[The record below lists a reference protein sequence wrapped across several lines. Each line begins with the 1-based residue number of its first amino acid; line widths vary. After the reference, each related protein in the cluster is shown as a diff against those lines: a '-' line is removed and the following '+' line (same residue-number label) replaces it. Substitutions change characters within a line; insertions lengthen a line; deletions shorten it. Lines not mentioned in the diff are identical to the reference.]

1 MQILGTNMNAA
12 ETGLMLRKAELF
24 EESSNAIHKRADR
37 LFANLMIVQWLAGI
51 AAAVWISPQTW
62 IGATSHIHWHV
73 WAAVFLGGAI
83 TILPVFLA
91 WKQPGQTLTRHV
103 IAVAQ
108 MLSSALLIH
117 LTGGRIETHFH
128 VFGSLAFMAFYRD
141 WRVLMT
147 ATVVVA
153 LDHMARGLFWP
164 QSVFGVLATSPW
176 RWVEHAGWVLFEDIF
191 LFISIRHS
199 FRDMEDAA
207 LRHAKLETV
216 NASIELQVIDR
227 TAELTAANQKSQANE
242 ARLRLILETVPEC
255 VKVVAEDGTLLDM
268 NSAGLAM
275 IEVDNL
281 EQVAGKSVYELLPE
295 QYQPQFQALNEAVFR
310 GEYAT
315 LEFEIVGQKGTHRW
329 LETHACPMRDAEGR
343 IIAQLAV
350 TRDISERKRTEQ
362 VLRDSELRY
371 RQLVH
376 ALPAAIYTCDAEGRV
391 TLFNHAAAELWG
403 CKPELGKDLWCG
415 SWRIYEPDGQP
426 LPVEE
431 CPMALTLLRG
441 QKVQSREIVVERPDG
456 KRIHVLPHPNL
467 IFDSTGQVIGA
478 VNMLMD
484 LTERKRAEEALRLK
498 EEFAKAVLN
507 SLTANIAVLDA
518 SGTIIAVNETWEKF
532 AQDNGDPGC
541 IHTGLG
547 MNYLD
552 VLMRAEG
559 GLAAES
565 DRALEGIQAVLG
577 GNREAFSLEYPC
589 HSPREKR
596 WFTLLVTPL
605 TNGRHGVVVTHIN
618 ITERKLA
625 EAKLEKVH
633 KDLLQTSR
641 MAGMAEVA
649 TGVLHNVGNVLN
661 SVNVASTCIADGIR
675 KSKATNLAK
684 VVALLRAHETDIGG
698 FFAND
703 PKGKQIPGYLAQ
715 LAEHVAGEQAAAL
728 KELGELQQHI
738 DHIKEIVSTQQSF
751 ANVSGLT
758 EILNVTEVVE
768 EALRL
773 NQSSLVNHRLHIVR
787 EFAAVPPITVEKHK
801 VLQILVNLLQN
812 AKQSCKTS
820 DRDEKQVT
828 LRIMN
833 DTDRVCISVS
843 DTGVGIPAE
852 NLTRIFHHG
861 FTTKKEGHGFGL
873 HNAANAAKE
882 MGGALHVHS
891 DGDGCGATFTLEL
904 PHLPK
909 QKRTTDMSTINTC
922 ASADDATHLNV
933 RSTGSDL

>member
-1 MQILGTNMNAA
+1 MQTLSTNMSQD
-12 ETGLMLRKAELF
+12 EVGLTLRKAELF

-37 LFANLMIVQWLAGI
+37 LFANLMVVQWLAGI

-83 TILPVFLA
+83 TVLPVFLA

-103 IAVAQ
+103 IAVGQ

-117 LTGGRIETHFH
+117 LTGGRLETHFH

-164 QSVFGVLATSPW
+164 QSVFGVLASSPW
-176 RWVEHAGWVLFEDIF
+176 RWVEHAAWVLFEDIF
-191 LFISIRHS
+191 LLISIRHS
-199 FRDMEDAA
+199 LWDMEDVA
-207 LRHAKLETV
+207 LRRAKLETV
-216 NASIELQVIDR
+216 NASIEIQVSDR
-227 TAELTAANQKSQANE
+227 TAELTAAHQKLQVNE

-295 QYQPQFQALNEAVFR
+295 HYQPQFQALNEAVFR
-310 GEYAT
+310 GECAT
-315 LEFEIVGQKGTHRW
+315 LEFELLGQKGTHRW
-329 LETHACPMRDAEGR
+329 LETHACPMRDTAGR

-350 TRDISERKRTEQ
+350 TRDISERKRADEA
-362 VLRDSELRY
+362 LRDSEQRY
-371 RQLVH
+371 RQVVH

-403 CKPELGKDLWCG
+403 CNPELGKDLWCG

-456 KRIHVLPHPNL
+456 RRVHVLPHPNL

-498 EEFAKAVLN
+498 EQFAKAVLN

-532 AQDNGDPGC
+532 ARENGDSGFV
-541 IHTGLG
+541 HTGLG
-547 MNYLD
+547 VNYLD

-559 GLAAES
+559 ELAAES
-565 DRALEGIQAVLG
+565 PQALEGIQAVLVG
-577 GNREAFSLEYPC
+577 KRETFTLEYPC
-589 HSPREKR
+589 HLPQEKR
-596 WFTLLVTPL
+596 WFTLFVTPL
-605 TNGRHGVVVTHIN
+605 TNGLHGVVVTHIN

-625 EAKLEKVH
+625 EANLEKVH

-661 SVNVASTCIADGIR
+661 SVNVASTCLADGIR

-684 VVALLRAHETDIGG
+684 VVALLRTHETDLGG
-698 FFAND
+698 FFTND
-703 PKGKQIPGYLAQ
+703 PKGKQVPGYLAQ
-715 LAEHVAGEQAAAL
+715 LAEHVAREQAAAL
-728 KELGELQQHI
+728 KELAELQQHI

-758 EILNVTEVVE
+758 EILNVTDVVE

-773 NQSSLVNHRLHIVR
+773 NQSSLVNHHLQIVR
-787 EFAAVPPITVEKHK
+787 EFAVVPPITVEKHK

-833 DTDRVCISVS
+833 DNDRVRISVS
-843 DTGVGIPAE
+843 DNGVGIPVE
-852 NLTRIFHHG
+852 NLTRIFNHG
-861 FTTKKEGHGFGL
+861 FTTKKTGHGFGL
-873 HNAANAAKE
+873 HNAANAANE

-891 DGDGCGATFTLEL
+891 DGDGRGATFTLEL
-904 PHLPK
+904 PHIPEKK
-909 QKRTTDMSTINTC
+909 QQTEMRTK
-922 ASADDATHLNV
+922 SAAAPAHGATTSNV
-933 RSTGSDL
+933 SPTEGDL